1 MRKFQN
7 ENKTNNEKKIL
18 KKKEKSA
25 NDLIPE
31 LILKIDKYSSKLKE
45 RLRIYS
51 MFQEFDNYAHM
62 NLQNFIK
69 MSERRYQSIKSGNNL
84 KNILKKQKK
93 DYDELSTKI
102 LSNNL
107 YNDENIETEEKKLY
121 KKINNKDNKELY
133 QIRHDIIEKTKDL
146 TKKELEKRKR
156 YLISSQKSRN
166 NLKKKIKEKSDNK
179 YRNNNNNQ
187 NSFESYNKTKS
198 LRKSNN
204 FSFNKLS
211 EQNLIMII
219 ILEI

>member
-107 YNDENIETEEKKLY
+107 YNDENIETEEKNY
-121 KKINNKDNKELY
+121 
-133 QIRHDIIEKTKDL
+133 TK
-146 TKKELEKRKR
+146 
-156 YLISSQKSRN
+156 N
-166 NLKKKIKEKSDNK
+166 
-179 YRNNNNNQ
+179 
-187 NSFESYNKTKS
+187 
-198 LRKSNN
+198 
-204 FSFNKLS
+204 
-211 EQNLIMII
+211 
-219 ILEI
+219 